1 MEMSLAQ
8 ELIACLQNDSS
19 YFYYY
24 PDRYGVFLLGRAAER
39 CPRIADLR
47 NGPFAP
53 LLHKPRIKALLA
65 GQGGGLVSADWL
77 RYQDW
82 DPAAEH
88 FRLSLGFWSG
98 EKSRFGWAQTS
109 RRGVNLVLRLD
120 FSASHI
126 RHYRRL
132 IRPEGETGSGPFE
145 YSGHPISRQR
155 ETLAW
160 VRLDLDWERGEA
172 LIEEVQTDWLRD
184 ARWAADRARCWL
196 AAPAEK
202 RPQTLYQIGG
212 KWTDVVRYYEEHLD
226 FHRRYWDE
234 AALMAAL
241 WLAAGPLG
249 LRRIWYHSWESG
261 RLFKRCGEPPRSLY
275 TDLPRRFCFGSV
287 EELPALIAGEKRQK
301 DTVKRAVRERVRFYQ
316 LEL

>member
-39 CPRIADLR
+39 CPRIAELR
-47 NGPFAP
+47 SGPFAP
-53 LLHKPRIKALLA
+53 LLHKPRLKALLA
-65 GQGGGLVSADWL
+65 RQGNGRVSADWL
-77 RYQDW
+77 SYHDW

-88 FRLSLGFWSG
+88 YRLSLSTWNG
-98 EKSRFGWAQTS
+98 ERPCFHWAQTS
-109 RRGVNLVLRLD
+109 RRGANLVLQLN
-120 FSASHI
+120 FSADHVRRY
-126 RHYRRL
+126 RHL

-145 YSGHPISRQR
+145 YSGHPVSRER

-172 LIEEVQTDWLRD
+172 LIEEVQTDWLRR
-184 ARWAADRARCWL
+184 ARWASERARRWL

-202 RPQTLYQIGG
+202 RPQSLYRIVGQ
-212 KWTDVVRYYEEHLD
+212 WTDVLCYYEEWLA

-234 AALMAAL
+234 AALTAAL
-241 WLAAGPLG
+241 WLIVEVLG
-249 LRRIWYHSWESG
+249 LRRVWYHSWESG

-275 TDLPRRFCFGSV
+275 TDLPRRFCFTPV
-287 EELPALIAGEKRQK
+287 DEAPALIANEKRQK
-301 DTVKRAVRERVRFYQ
+301 EALKQAMRERVRFFR
-316 LEL
+316 LDL